1 MTPAAEALP
10 ARRTGLL
17 ARLASWW
24 ALLGFVAVMLEAIL
38 RLAPK
43 ALVGL
48 DDPSPF
54 TLGIYAVS
62 VTFMLITEGYR
73 GFQQRFAPRF
83 AQRAL
88 FIRAEPTALRVLFAP
103 FYAMALFDAPRRRVI
118 GSWVLVAVI
127 VALVLLV
134 ARLPQPWRGAV
145 DAGVVAGLS
154 YGLVVTVGF
163 FLQGLRAELA
173 PPEA

>member
-54 TLGIYAVS
+54 TLGIYAV
-62 VTFMLITEGYR
+62 
-73 GFQQRFAPRF
+73 
-83 AQRAL
+83 
-88 FIRAEPTALRVLFAP
+88 
-103 FYAMALFDAPRRRVI
+103 
-118 GSWVLVAVI
+118 
-127 VALVLLV
+127 
-134 ARLPQPWRGAV
+134 
-145 DAGVVAGLS
+145 
-154 YGLVVTVGF
+154 
-163 FLQGLRAELA
+163 
-173 PPEA
+173 